1 MRNKSFLVMMLGV
14 VLATL
19 GKIQAKTDS
28 FEPQKPWSVRMAE
41 SEMVRNPESWQL
53 DFQPLLSWAG
63 IRGYVGCV
71 RPLWR

>member
-28 FEPQKPWSVRMAE
+28 FEPQKPWSVRMH
-41 SEMVRNPESWQL
+41 
-53 DFQPLLSWAG
+53 
-63 IRGYVGCV
+63 
-71 RPLWR
+71 